1 MELQVGDIIPVDMPD
16 AATVFVEDL
25 PTYRAK
31 MGRTGDNVALKI
43 SEKLKRPDMVKTE
56 LAFLERDVL
65 TRTLADVADND

>member
-1 MELQVGDIIPVDMPD
+1 
-16 AATVFVEDL
+16 
-25 PTYRAK
+25 